1 MIALQWN
8 AVLAARIPFALAS
21 LVLLW
26 TSGIAAA
33 AAASPLS
40 AIAVGTS
47 ATYHLSTRS
56 VKPAAGGG
64 TTSTENDVRFTRAAV
79 TTFNVT
85 VDGLQAG
92 QVTIGPSGNPNV
104 PDSLKTIM
112 APFGLIGLLTRSAP
126 QPIAPNSSWAATV
139 PIPLNGQ
146 TSDVAAVVSVLHY
159 SPSGATIVANGQ
171 NAASVKKFVRQKPA
185 DINFNASMTYDAT
198 HMLTGAS
205 SNVAVAIRAGA
216 LRTQNVS
223 SSWTLTLKG
232 RGP

>member
-1 MIALQWN
+1 
-8 AVLAARIPFALAS
+8 VARILFALAS
-21 LVLLW
+21 LALLW
-26 TSGIAAA
+26 ASGTAAA
-33 AAASPLS
+33 PAASPLS

-47 ATYHLSTRS
+47 ATYHLSTQT
-56 VKPAAGGG
+56 VKPAVAGGA
-64 TTSTENDVRFTRAAV
+64 TSTVNDVRFTRAAV

-92 QVTIGPSGNPNV
+92 QITIGPSGAPNV
-104 PDSLKTIM
+104 PDALKTIM
-112 APFGLIGLLTRSAP
+112 APFGLIGLLTRNAP
-126 QPIAPNSSWAATV
+126 QPLAPNSSWAATV

-146 TSDVAAVVSVLHY
+146 TNDVAAVVSVARY
-159 SPSGATIVANGQ
+159 SATGATIVANGQ

-185 DINFNASMTYDAT
+185 NINFNASMTYDAT

-205 SNVAVAIRAGA
+205 SNVAVAIQAGA

-223 SSWTLTLKG
+223 SNWTLILKG